1 MACIFYGIGAKNLNE
16 PDKYSWIQ
24 YNDYYVKD
32 SEFDTYKNQIWPMYV
47 LSLYWSLTTVS
58 TVGYGD
64 ITPKSTE
71 EIGIVLFTMGILFI
85 YII

>member
-1 MACIFYGIGAKNLNE
+1 
-16 PDKYSWIQ
+16 
-24 YNDYYVKD
+24 
-32 SEFDTYKNQIWPMYV
+32 MYV

-71 EIGIVLFTMGILFI
+71 EIGIVLFTMGIFL
-85 YII
+85 IITKNID

>member
-1 MACIFYGIGAKNLNE
+1 
-16 PDKYSWIQ
+16 
-24 YNDYYVKD
+24 
-32 SEFDTYKNQIWPMYV
+32 MYV

-71 EIGIVLFTMGILFI
+71 EIGIVLFTMVLAGMVFAFNVASIREV
-85 YII
+85 IIELNDQNTKFSHYQMVLNRYMNMKKISTST

>member
-1 MACIFYGIGAKNLNE
+1 
-16 PDKYSWIQ
+16 
-24 YNDYYVKD
+24 
-32 SEFDTYKNQIWPMYV
+32 MYV

-71 EIGIVLFTMGILFI
+71 EIGIVLFTMVLAGMVFAFNVASIREV
-85 YII
+85 IIELNDQNTKFSHYQMVLNRYMNMKKISTTT